1 MTASTIN
8 IEGRKF
14 RVIPE
19 QDYQAMK
26 TALRQQQRQAAE
38 DRADAAESVRRLN
51 DPHEKRIP
59 WAQVKKRAGLA

>member
-1 MTASTIN
+1 MTAGTLN
-8 IEGRKF
+8 IEGKKF

-38 DRADAAESVRRLN
+38 DRADVLEAQRRLN
-51 DPHEKRIP
+51 DPQEKRIP
-59 WAQVKKRAGLA
+59 WTQVKKRAGLA